1 MSFSNY
7 NNLKNQSHYNYYRK
21 YFFTL
26 PQFDEKIREIL
37 ERIIDRAIKSIL
49 DQVKFFINRENKT
62 RMQIQNENDFVL
74 GIDNWE

>member
-1 MSFSNY
+1 MPPP
-7 NNLKNQSHYNYYRK
+7 L
-21 YFFTL
+21 
-26 PQFDEKIREIL
+26 DEKIREIL